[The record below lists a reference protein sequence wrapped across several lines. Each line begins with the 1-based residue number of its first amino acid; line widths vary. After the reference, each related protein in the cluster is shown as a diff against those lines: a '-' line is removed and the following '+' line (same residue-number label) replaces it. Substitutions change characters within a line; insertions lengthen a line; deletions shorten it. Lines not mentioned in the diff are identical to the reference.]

1 MTKAITMENSPLV
14 LVDGSSY
21 LFRAYHAMPPLT
33 NEAGHPT
40 GAIYGVINMMRRL
53 LADYPSSHIAVIFDT
68 KGGSFRNE
76 LYAEYKANRTE
87 MPEELEQQIA
97 PLFEIIKA
105 MGFPLIAVKGVEA
118 DDVIGTLTTQA
129 TQQKMEVV
137 VSTGDKDMAQLVN
150 DHVTLVNTM
159 TNTKMDSKGVVAKF
173 GVTPERII
181 DYLTLIGDTSDN
193 IPGVPKVGPKTA
205 VKWLEKHGSLDGIV
219 KHADDIT
226 GKVGENLRAFLPQLP
241 LSKQLVTIKCDVELD
256 QPINDLSL
264 QSPDKETLI
273 KYFKEFEFRTWL
285 KEQLDDAPAETKPK
299 KSNADILIADKK
311 QFEALLKKLESKKL
325 FAFDTETTSLNYM
338 NAEIV
343 GLSFATDE
351 NDAVYIPVAHDYPG
365 APEQLDRDYVLT
377 TLKPLLEDTALKKI
391 GQNLKYDK
399 EVLANYDIA
408 LNGIEFDTM
417 LESYVYNSTASRHDM
432 NSLALK
438 YLTHKCISYE
448 EVAGK
453 GAKQIC
459 FSEVDINTA
468 AEYAAEDAEVTLK
481 LHKYFW
487 PKLEKDAPLKKV
499 FESIEVPLINVLS
512 KIERLGVLIDK
523 DALGKQ
529 SIELATRI
537 KELEEE
543 AYETA
548 GKIFNMGSPKQLRE
562 ILFEEL
568 GIPVIKKTPTG
579 QPSTAEEVMRDLALD
594 YPLPKLILEYRSLS
608 KLKSTYVDAL
618 PQQINQKTGRV
629 HTSFHQ
635 AVASTGRLSSS
646 NPNLQ
651 NIPIRAEEG
660 RRIRQAFIAPKGYK
674 MVAADYSQV
683 ELRIMAHLSGDK
695 GLLDA
700 FAHGADI
707 HSSTASQV
715 FGVPLENVDKEF
727 RRRAKAIN
735 FGLIYGMSSFGLAKQ
750 LQVDRNTAQEY
761 IDEYFRQYPGVK
773 AYMENTR
780 KQARQE
786 GYVETVFG
794 RRLYLPNINARNM
807 MQQKAAERIA
817 INAPMQGTAADIIKL
832 AMINIDKA
840 LSASDMD
847 AKMILQVHDEL
858 IFEVAEKNCEAL
870 VKLVKEL
877 MQSAAKLTVP
887 LIVDVGTGHNW
898 DEAH

>member
-1 MTKAITMENSPLV
+1 MENLPLI

-40 GAIYGVINMMRRL
+40 GAMYGVINMLRRL
-53 LADYPSSHIAVIFDT
+53 ISDYPNSHIAVVFDT

-76 LYAEYKANRTE
+76 LYAEYKANRSE
-87 MPEELEQQIA
+87 MPEELEQQIE
-97 PLFEIIKA
+97 PLFGIIKA
-105 MGFPLIAVKGVEA
+105 MGFPLIAIAGVEA

-129 TQQKMEVV
+129 TEQKMEVV

-150 DHVTLVNTM
+150 EHVTLVNTM
-159 TNTKMDSKGVVAKF
+159 TNTKMDVKGVKEKF
-173 GVTPERII
+173 GVNANQII

-205 VKWLEKHGSLDGIV
+205 VKWLEKYGSLDEII
-219 KHADDIT
+219 KHADEIT
-226 GKVGENLRAFLPQLP
+226 GKVGENLRDFLPQLP
-241 LSKQLVTIKCDVELD
+241 LSKQLVTIKCDVELS
-256 QPINDLSL
+256 QHISDLNL
-264 QSPDKETLI
+264 GEPDKEKLAN
-273 KYFKEFEFRTWL
+273 YFKEFEFKTWL
-285 KEQLDDAPAETKPK
+285 KEQLNDAPIEMKPK
-299 KSNADILIADKK
+299 KNSSENLIIDKK
-311 QFEALLKKLESKKL
+311 SFGSLINKLKNKKL
-325 FAFDTETTSLNYM
+325 FAFDSETTSLNYM
-338 NAEIV
+338 KAEIV

-351 NDAVYIPVAHDYPG
+351 DDAVYIPVAHNYPD
-365 APEQLDRDYVLT
+365 APDQLDRTWVLEQ
-377 TLKPLLEDTALKKI
+377 LKPLLESHDLKKI

-399 EVLANYDIA
+399 EVLANYDIT
-408 LNGIEFDTM
+408 LNGIAFDTM

-448 EVAGK
+448 DVAGK

-459 FSEVDINTA
+459 FSEVDVNTA
-468 AEYAAEDAEVTLK
+468 GDYAAEDAEITLK
-481 LHKYFW
+481 LHQHFW
-487 PKLEKDAPLKKV
+487 PELQKDAALKKV
-499 FESIEVPLINVLS
+499 FETIEMPLVNVLS
-512 KIERLGVLIDK
+512 KMERQGVLIDQSSLK
-523 DALGKQ
+523 KQ
-529 SIELATRI
+529 SVELGTRI
-537 KELEEE
+537 SELEEK
-543 AYETA
+543 AYKTA
-548 GKIFNMGSPKQLRE
+548 GRMFNMGSPKQLRE

-579 QPSTAEEVMRDLALD
+579 QASTAEEVLSDLALD

-618 PQQINQKTGRV
+618 PQQINDKTGRV

-651 NIPIRAEEG
+651 NIPIRTEEG
-660 RRIRQAFIAPKGYK
+660 RRIRQAFIAPTGYK

-683 ELRIMAHLSGDK
+683 ELRIMAHLSKDQ

-700 FAHGADI
+700 FSEGADI

-715 FGVPLENVDKEF
+715 FGVPIDKVDKEF

-780 KQARQE
+780 KKAHKD
-786 GYVETVFG
+786 GFVETVFG
-794 RRLYLPNINARNM
+794 RRLYLPNINTKNV

-817 INAPMQGTAADIIKL
+817 INAPMQGTAADIIKM
-832 AMINIDKA
+832 AMINIDAELAKNN
-840 LSASDMD
+840 MD

-858 IFEVAEKNCEAL
+858 IFEVAENDSDEL
-870 VKLVKEL
+870 VKLIKTL

-887 LIVDVGTGHNW
+887 LIVDVGVGHNW

>member
-1 MTKAITMENSPLV
+1 MKKPPLI

-33 NEAGHPT
+33 NESGHPT
-40 GAIYGVINMMRRL
+40 GAMYGVINMLRRL
-53 LADYPSSHIAVIFDT
+53 LNDYPDSDIGVIFDT
-68 KGGSFRNE
+68 KGGNFRNE
-76 LYAEYKANRTE
+76 LYAEYKANRSE
-87 MPEELEQQIA
+87 MPKELEQQIE

-118 DDVIGTLTTQA
+118 DDVIGTFTTQA
-129 TQQKMEVV
+129 TEQKIDVI

-150 DHVTLVNTM
+150 EHVTLVNTM
-159 TNTKMDSKGVVAKF
+159 SNTTMDAKGVRTKF
-173 GVTPERII
+173 GVKPEQII

-205 VKWLEKHGSLDGIV
+205 VKWLDKHGSLDNIIE
-219 KHADDIT
+219 HADEIS
-226 GKVGENLRAFLPQLP
+226 GKVGENLRAFLPQMP
-241 LSKQLVTIKCDVELD
+241 LSKKLVTIKCDVELE
-256 QPINDLSL
+256 PTISDLTL
-264 QSPDKETLI
+264 HTPNKEKLI
-273 KYFKEFEFRTWL
+273 EAFKQFEFKTWL
-285 KEQLDDAPAETKPK
+285 KEQLDETPAETKPQKPSSEKLITDK
-299 KSNADILIADKK
+299 KS
-311 QFEALLKKLESKKL
+311 FEALLQKLEAKKL

-343 GLSFATDE
+343 GASFATDE
-351 NDAVYIPVAHDYPG
+351 NDATYIPIAHNYPG
-365 APEQLDRDYVLT
+365 APKQLDRAWVLAQ
-377 TLKPLLEDTALKKI
+377 LKPLLENPELKKI

-399 EVLANYDIA
+399 EVLANYDIS
-408 LNGIEFDTM
+408 LNGIAFDTM
-417 LESYVYNSTASRHDM
+417 LESYVYNSTAGRHDM

-448 EVAGK
+448 DVAGK
-453 GAKQIC
+453 GVKQIC

-468 AEYAAEDAEVTLK
+468 ANYAAEDAEVTLK
-481 LHKYFW
+481 LHEYFW
-487 PKLEKDAPLKKV
+487 PELEKDAPLKKV
-499 FESIEVPLINVLS
+499 FETIEMPLVNVLS
-512 KIERLGVLIDK
+512 KIERNGMLIDK
-523 DALGKQ
+523 NLLDKQ
-529 SIELATRI
+529 SLELETRI
-537 KELEEE
+537 KQLEEE
-543 AYETA
+543 AYQAA
-548 GKIFNMGSPKQLRE
+548 GKMFNMSSPKQLRE

-568 GIPVIKKTPTG
+568 GIPVLKKTPTG

-618 PQQINQKTGRV
+618 PEQINERTGRV

-651 NIPIRAEEG
+651 NIPIRTEEG

-674 MVAADYSQV
+674 LIAADYSQV
-683 ELRIMAHLSGDK
+683 ELRIMAHLSKDK

-700 FAHGADI
+700 FSHGADI
-707 HSSTASQV
+707 HSSTASQI
-715 FGVPLENVDKEF
+715 FGMPLDKVSKDL

-750 LQVDRNTAQEY
+750 LQLDRSTAQQY
-761 IDEYFRQYPGVK
+761 IDEYFHQYPGVK
-773 AYMENTR
+773 TYMENTR
-780 KQARQE
+780 KHAHE
-786 GYVETVFG
+786 KGYVETVFG

-807 MQQKAAERIA
+807 MQKKAAERIA
-817 INAPMQGTAADIIKL
+817 INAPMQGTAADIIKM
-832 AMINIDKA
+832 AMINIDKQLA
-840 LSASDMD
+840 TGKLD

-858 IFEVAEKNCEAL
+858 IFEVAEKDCEAL
-870 VKLVKEL
+870 TTLITEL
-877 MQSAAKLTVP
+877 MQTAATLTVP
-887 LIVDVGTGHNW
+887 LIVDVGMGDNW